1 MEQILSANNLTMR
14 YHQTLA
20 LDGLT
25 LNLPIQI
32 EACCLHLIHDKYNYI
47 IKAIISSIITIFT

>member
-25 LNLPIQI
+25 LNLPKEDHWSFGTQRQR
-32 EACCLHLIHDKYNYI
+32 
-47 IKAIISSIITIFT
+47 